1 MSEPFVAR
9 PPGDAAQVRAVAE
22 AAARHWGLP
31 RPELL
36 RSGMNAL
43 FAAGDEVVLRVGRP
57 SVDASAAAWLTGWL
71 AERGL
76 RVPRMAHHEVFAAD
90 GLSVLAQV
98 REHPVGEVDWREVG
112 AMVAR
117 VHALGDGE
125 VAEVRAHYP
134 TPWCSSFPW
143 WDFDAM
149 LADVGPDLD
158 PAARAGI
165 DRALAAR
172 DWRDRVDHVV
182 LCHGDVHPG
191 NVLPT
196 AAGVVLLDWDLV
208 CLGPAA
214 WDHGPLLD
222 WTARW
227 GGAPG
232 LYDAFA
238 EGYGRSMRG
247 DPVAEALAELRLV
260 AATLMRVRAG
270 RSDPAAALEA
280 ERRLR
285 YWRGDPDAPTWTAA

>member
-9 PPGDAAQVRAVAE
+9 PPGELAEVRVAAA

-31 RPELL
+31 EPELV

-43 FAAGDEVVLRVGRP
+43 FTAGAEVVLRVGRP
-57 SVDASAAAWLTGWL
+57 SVDASAAVWLMRRL
-71 AERGL
+71 AAIGL
-76 RVPRMAHHEVFAAD
+76 RVPRMARDDVFVQA

-98 REHPVGEVDWREVG
+98 REHPVGGVDWAEIG

-117 VHALGDGE
+117 VHAFSDE
-125 VAEVRAHYP
+125 DVAEVRAHYP

-165 DRALAAR
+165 DLALSRR
-172 DWRDRVDHVV
+172 DWRDRVDRVV

-196 AAGVVLLDWDLV
+196 AAGPVLLDWDLV
-208 CLGPAA
+208 CLGPPA
-214 WDHGPLLD
+214 WDHGPLLN
-222 WTARW
+222 WTERW
-227 GGAPG
+227 GGEPG
-232 LYDAFA
+232 MYDAFA
-238 EGYGRSMRG
+238 RGYGRSMRG
-247 DPVAEALAELRLV
+247 DPVTESLADLRLV

-270 RSDPAAALEA
+270 RTDPVAAAEA

-285 YWRGDPDAPTWTAA
+285 YWRGDPDAPIWTAA